1 MKKIINILFLFSSL
15 LMLTACQKGE
25 ESSLKT
31 SSSSTISSKNKTES
45 QTSDKTS
52 SSGNDSS
59 TSSSKPDIEEISAE
73 DFKKKL
79 KNKDC
84 ESEIVFF
91 KTPGSKESDDG
102 LKSFSKKCPK
112 IVKKIYTVDMTT
124 KTGKEVVK
132 KYNRI
137 AKPYDAIMIKS
148 GAPLYLD
155 IKNDPNLPTK
165 AIEAMVISRD

>member
-1 MKKIINILFLFSSL
+1 MKKIINIIFLFSSL

-25 ESSLKT
+25 KSSPKT

-45 QTSDKTS
+45 KTS
-52 SSGNDSS
+52 SSGNDSN